1 MYDEYLSNFFPKLV
15 DNDELTEE
23 TDAIQCLF
31 TKRRKLSTKQIA
43 QTKSYMFLNL
53 KLDDS
58 LDFHL
63 FLWYLVCYLKK
74 GTTK

>member
-1 MYDEYLSNFFPKLV
+1 MISNKHGKLLHYQYPHMDYDLV
-15 DNDELTEE
+15 
-23 TDAIQCLF
+23 IY
-31 TKRRKLSTKQIA
+31 
-43 QTKSYMFLNL
+43 YMFLNL